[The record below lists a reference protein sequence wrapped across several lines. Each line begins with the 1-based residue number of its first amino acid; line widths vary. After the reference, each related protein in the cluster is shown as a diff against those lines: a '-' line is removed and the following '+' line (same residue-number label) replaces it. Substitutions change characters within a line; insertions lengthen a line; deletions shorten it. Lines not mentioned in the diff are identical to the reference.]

1 MALTTPRRSL
11 AQEDRHVARAIG
23 QRIRAARLRAAMT
36 QREVAG
42 DRYTKAYISAL
53 ENGLIKP
60 SVAALNFLA
69 GRLGTT
75 PAALLTDPDLAWRR
89 LEADARLASGDWQAA
104 ADSYTTLLETEPDPR
119 SRAEL
124 QLGLAEAYARL
135 DRPRDSLAA
144 ASEAA
149 ALFDR
154 LGQAALEAYSRYWIA
169 SAHQV
174 AGNFDEA
181 SQLLNS
187 ILGAVRGG
195 LDIAPDFE
203 IRVLVG
209 IAMLEAHLGQAERSL
224 AHLTEAKA
232 RVDELDDRRRAAY
245 FWALARGYREAGD
258 MEAAIRAATESL
270 GLYRA
275 AESQGEVG
283 SLSNELALVHLA
295 LGQLDRA
302 REHAETAR
310 REFERTGD
318 ERWLAHVLET
328 EAQIEFA
335 AGDAE
340 GALEKAGEA
349 IRIAKRAKNRRALLS
364 AHLTS
369 ARAARQLGRSADA
382 HESFRAAAD
391 LARKDGDA
399 RRREVLSEW
408 GDLYADE
415 GDVAR
420 AYELAREALG
430 KKA

>member
-1 MALTTPRRSL
+1 MTVTTPRRSL
-11 AQEDRHVARAIG
+11 AHEDRHVARSIG
-23 QRIRAARLRAAMT
+23 QRIRAARLRAGMT

-75 PAALLTDPDLAWRR
+75 SAALLTDPEAGWQR
-89 LEADARLASGDWQAA
+89 LEADVRLAAGDWQAA
-104 ADSYTTLLETEPDPR
+104 ADAYRSLLDAEPDPR
-119 SRAEL
+119 SRAEVL
-124 QLGLAEAYARL
+124 LGIAEALARL
-135 DRPRDSLAA
+135 ERPRESLAA
-144 ASEAA
+144 ASDAA

-154 LGQAALEAYSRYWIA
+154 LGVRTGHAYARYWIS

-174 AGNFDEA
+174 AGNLEDARE
-181 SQLLNS
+181 LLRV
-187 ILGAVRGG
+187 ILGEIRGG
-195 LDIAPDFE
+195 LDVAPDFE
-203 IRVLVG
+203 VRVLIG
-209 IAMLEAHLGQAERSL
+209 LAINDAHAGQPDRAL
-224 AHLTEAKA
+224 ALLTEARA
-232 RVDELDDRRRAAY
+232 RVDELDDRRRATFY
-245 FWALARGYREAGD
+245 WALARGYREAGD
-258 MEAAIRAATESL
+258 MEAAMRSGLQSLSLFRAADGHDVVAT
-270 GLYRA
+270 
-275 AESQGEVG
+275 
-283 SLSNELALVHLA
+283 LSNELALVCLA

-328 EAQIEFA
+328 EAQIELA
-335 AGDAE
+335 AGDAD
-340 GALEKAGEA
+340 GALDRAAEA
-349 IRIAKRAKNRRALLS
+349 IRVAKRAKNRRALLS

-382 HESFRAAAD
+382 HEAFRAAAD

>member
-1 MALTTPRRSL
+1 MTVTTPRRSL

-23 QRIRAARLRAAMT
+23 QRIRAARLRATMT

-42 DRYTKAYISAL
+42 ERYTKAYISAL

-75 PAALLTDPDLAWRR
+75 PAALLTDPEVAWRR
-89 LEADARLASGDWQAA
+89 LEADARLAAGDWQAA
-104 ADSYTTLLETEPDPR
+104 ADMYEALLDGELDPR

-135 DRPRDSLAA
+135 DRPRDCLSA

-149 ALFDR
+149 VAFGR
-154 LGQAALEAYSRYWIA
+154 LGHPALEAYSRYWIA
-169 SAHQV
+169 SAQQV

-181 SQLLNS
+181 SQLLTG
-187 ILGAVRGG
+187 ILASVRNG

-203 IRVLVG
+203 LRVLIG
-209 IAMLEAHLGQAERSL
+209 MAMLTAHLGQPERAL
-224 AHLTEAKA
+224 ALLTEAKA
-232 RVDELDDRRRAAY
+232 RVGELDDRRRAAY
-245 FWALARGYREAGD
+245 FWAVARGYREAGD
-258 MEAAIRAATESL
+258 GEAAIRAATESL
-270 GLYRA
+270 ALYRA
-275 AESQGEVG
+275 AESDVEIA

-302 REHAETAR
+302 RQHATEAR
-310 REFERTGD
+310 HEFERTGD

-328 EAQIEFA
+328 EAQIELA
-335 AGDAE
+335 GGDADA
-340 GALEKAGEA
+340 ALERAGEA
-349 IRIAKRAKNRRALLS
+349 IRVAKRARNRRALLS

-369 ARAARQLGRSADA
+369 ARAGRQLGRSADA

-391 LARKDGDA
+391 LARKDGDT

-415 GDVAR
+415 GDVGR

-430 KKA
+430 KKG